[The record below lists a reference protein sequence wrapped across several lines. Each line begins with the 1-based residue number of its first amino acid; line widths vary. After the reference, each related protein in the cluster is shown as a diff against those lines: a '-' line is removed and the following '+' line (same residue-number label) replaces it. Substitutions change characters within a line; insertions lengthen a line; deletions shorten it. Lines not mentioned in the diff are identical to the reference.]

1 MRVAG
6 ETVGARGLALLCAA
20 AAVGLLLGVHGWSDR
35 HRGLPPTALSGGPS
49 SPAATPAASS
59 PAPSRSAEPGR
70 SPSAPAPSQGP
81 ASSATPAPTP
91 GPKLASE
98 SYASYSYLVWPGALS
113 PAAQAAETG
122 LTVTVRKQG
131 TGISV
136 AAGTAGQPLPA
147 PRYFPTGARVYVV
160 EASLGDDSGNSDF
173 NLGDD
178 GLIVIDPQ
186 GRILQ

>member
-1 MRVAG
+1 MRIVG
-6 ETVGARGLALLCAA
+6 ETVGARGLALLSA
-20 AAVGLLLGVHGWSDR
+20 AAVVGILLGAHGWSDR

-49 SPAATPAASS
+49 SPTAGPAASPS
-59 PAPSRSAEPGR
+59 APSRSAEPGR

-81 ASSATPAPTP
+81 ASSATP

-113 PAAQAAETG
+113 PAAQTAETG
-122 LTVTVRKQG
+122 LTVTVHKQG

-136 AAGTAGQPLPA
+136 AAGTVGQPLPA
-147 PRYFPTGARVYVV
+147 PRYFPTGAKVYVV
-160 EASLGDDSGNSDF
+160 EASLGDDSGNRDF

-178 GLIVIDPQ
+178 ALIVTDRQ